1 MVLTGAGG
9 CVWHW
14 GGPWPL
20 QHTAVKQN
28 HAGWT
33 RCPTL
38 PARLWFLEA
47 AAHSGGIDALPLA
60 ENAEHFAGFHR
71 EALQE
76 RGAKR
81 QRSKQCKGT
90 HSQPRDPP
98 LQLQVPTTK
107 ACKEKSLPPKKSH
120 LEIFF
125 LDINKP
131 VSSSS
136 SLFWAAHQHEN
147 GKRSALLGSQ
157 LIQNA

>member
-1 MVLTGAGG
+1 MLS
-9 CVWHW
+9 HW
-14 GGPWPL
+14 RKMRNTLQDFTERLCRRGEQSDRGQSNAKGP
-20 QHTAVKQN
+20 T
-28 HAGWT
+28 
-33 RCPTL
+33 
-38 PARLWFLEA
+38 
-47 AAHSGGIDALPLA
+47 D
-60 ENAEHFAGFHR
+60 
-71 EALQE
+71 
-76 RGAKR
+76 
-81 QRSKQCKGT
+81 
-90 HSQPRDPP
+90 SQPRGLP

-120 LEIFF
+120 PEIFF

>member
-1 MVLTGAGG
+1 MLS
-9 CVWHW
+9 HW
-14 GGPWPL
+14 RKMRNTLQDFTERLCRRGEQSDRGQSNAKGP
-20 QHTAVKQN
+20 T
-28 HAGWT
+28 
-33 RCPTL
+33 
-38 PARLWFLEA
+38 
-47 AAHSGGIDALPLA
+47 D
-60 ENAEHFAGFHR
+60 
-71 EALQE
+71 
-76 RGAKR
+76 
-81 QRSKQCKGT
+81 
-90 HSQPRDPP
+90 SQPRDPP